1 MANAPQ
7 MKIPIGADTQD
18 FEKGAKK
25 VKQEMRDLNKVGTDA
40 FAAIGN
46 ALGVD
51 VGKLQQFGSALGGL
65 RQSFKQMGDAGVG
78 SFDAVSKSIAP
89 VAAGIAG
96 LGLAGAIAL
105 FKQLNAEADA
115 FESTIQGGVIKAQTE
130 AYISTFRNSLR
141 EKSGVGE
148 WWSGF
153 REYTKE
159 AWAGFKGIWQSGF
172 SMENYQGSL
181 NNAQRAKEIAAEL
194 YDIEQKRRNVSVR
207 ISQLDAEIAAQ
218 REIIYDKEKS
228 REERAQALAT
238 AQEKIR
244 EKLAAQ
250 LPLAERQRDL
260 IAEYNSLSPTSAK
273 EADAEA
279 AARILVN
286 NLIAQ
291 EASEQ
296 RSLLRQQ
303 NQINAAAA
311 LETGHRKETVSAIQK
326 QADALLKIAQ
336 EESLTY
342 SGFITSN
349 PKALRNPLKVS
360 ALTQSVPV
368 PTQLIKPDNLR
379 VWRADILEEL
389 GGGISIMLSVDP
401 DSVQKIHDISKDVE
415 SVAQNMAVN
424 IGEAI
429 GTHFADLA
437 TGENAWGNFGNAAL
451 SAFGDMAI
459 SIGKIAIETGLAAEG
474 IQAALHLDNPYV
486 AIAAGVALVAL
497 GTAVKAGL
505 ANVASGNY
513 SSGANVASN
522 TASSINNGYEQR
534 DVYVNVQGVLR
545 ADGDELL
552 AVINSTDK
560 KNQLTT

>member
-51 VGKLQQFGSALGGL
+51 IGKLQQFGSALGGL

-96 LGLAGAIAL
+96 LGLAAAIAL

-115 FESTIQGGVIKAQTE
+115 FESTIQGGVIKAQTD
-130 AYISTFRNSLR
+130 AFISTYRQSLR
-141 EKSGVGE
+141 DQTGFGE
-148 WWSGF
+148 RWSAY
-153 REYTKE
+153 REE
-159 AWAGFKGIWQSGF
+159 QRESWARLKGLWQSGF
-172 SMENYQGSL
+172 SFEK
-181 NNAQRAKEIAAEL
+181 ADEADKRASRSKEIAKEL
-194 YDIEQKRRNVSVR
+194 YNLDLQRKANAVEVSR
-207 ISQLDAEIAAQ
+207 IDAQIAEQ

-228 REERAQALAT
+228 RTERAEALAT
-238 AQEKIR
+238 AQ
-244 EKLAAQ
+244 KLIKDKLDLQ
-250 LPLAERQRDL
+250 LPVAERMRDL
-260 IAEYNSLSPTSAK
+260 MIENNSLSSTQNEELDKQYA
-273 EADAEA
+273 AE
-279 AARILVN
+279 ILVN
-286 NLIAQ
+286 SLIAQ

-429 GTHFADLA
+429 GTLFADLA
-437 TGENAWGNFGNAAL
+437 TGENAWSNFGNAAL

-459 SIGKIAIETGLAAEG
+459 SVGKIAIEMGLASEG

-505 ANVASGNY
+505 ANVANGNY